1 MIQRIWIILQKE
13 MLDNARDVR
22 SLLGSLSSSIF
33 LPLLLIPL
41 IIVVGKMIN
50 YDAIETPLQI
60 PVVGAENAPRLIA
73 YLEQNNVIVLPAPED
88 PKSEV
93 AEGTLEAVLVI
104 PEGYREDFTAG
115 QPATVQVIQDTS
127 RSATMATNAR
137 LENLLAAYANQV
149 SVQRL
154 LARGINPSLTNPLVV
169 QSVDVSTPQ
178 SQSMIFLSML
188 PFMLITVIFLGG
200 MYVVIDTTAGERERG
215 SLEPLLINP
224 ARRSEIV
231 IAKTLASIPFGIL
244 AVLVAMAGIGA
255 GFNLVPIGDLTGMRL
270 NISLLTL
277 WQIFLICLPMVIL
290 ASGMQ
295 MVLATFTRSFKEA
308 QTYLGFVPLVVGMPS
323 MFLAFSPDRIT
334 LGKALIPIYGQS
346 MLINQLMR
354 GEPILPVNVLAGA
367 GTTLLAAV
375 LFTIVAIRLYQREQI
390 LRGSDR

>member
-188 PFMLITVIFLGG
+188 LFMLITVIFLGG

-354 GEPILPVNVLAGA
+354 GETILPVNVLAGA

>member
-1 MIQRIWIILQKE
+1 MMRRIWIILSKE
-13 MLDNARDVR
+13 MLDNARDLR

-41 IIVVGKMIN
+41 IIVVGRMMN
-50 YDAIETPLQI
+50 YEAIEAPLQV

-73 YLEQNNVIVLPAPED
+73 YLEQNNVIVQPAPAD
-88 PKSEV
+88 PKSAV
-93 AEGTLEAVLVI
+93 AEGNFEVVLVI
-104 PEGYREDFTAG
+104 PEGYGEDFTTG
-115 QPATVQVIQDTS
+115 QSATVQVIQDTS
-127 RSATMATNAR
+127 RSSTMASRAR
-137 LENLLAAYANQV
+137 LESLLYSYSSQIG
-149 SVQRL
+149 SQRL
-154 LARGINPSLTNPLVV
+154 LARGINPSLTQTLVV

-244 AVLVAMAGIGA
+244 AVVVAMAGIGA
-255 GFNLVPIGDLTGMRL
+255 GFNLVPIGDITGMRL

-277 WQIFLICLPMVIL
+277 WQIFLICLPMVVL
-290 ASGMQ
+290 ASGLQ
-295 MVLATFTRSFKEA
+295 MLLATFTRSFKEA

-334 LGKALIPIYGQS
+334 LTKALIPIYGQS

-354 GEPILPVNVLAGA
+354 GETILPINVLAGA
-367 GTTLLAAV
+367 ATTLLAAV
-375 LFTIVAIRLYQREQI
+375 ICTLVAIRLYQREQI
-390 LRGSDR
+390 LRGSNR